1 MANLSDFKQFVKT
14 RAQELYAW
22 FKNNE
27 KDILLVAGI
36 TLIAAISF
44 GAGRLT
50 APKLIQEPLV
60 IKDDS
65 TRQLPSNE
73 TTGLIGSIGQPVINS
88 QVTIVSGKQ
97 EGKLV
102 ASKNGK
108 YYHWPW
114 SPWAKNIKAANRVWF
129 NSETEAQAAG
139 FKRAANFLDIAPTG
153 YTP

>member
-14 RAQELYAW
+14 RAQEFYAW

-27 KDILLVAGI
+27 KDILLVIGI
-36 TLIAAISF
+36 VLIAVINF

-50 APKLIQEPLV
+50 APKIIQEPLV
-60 IKDDS
+60 IKDDLAS
-65 TRQLPSNE
+65 QLPNS
-73 TTGLIGSIGQPVINS
+73 GMADLAGSIGQPINNS
-88 QVTIVSGKQ
+88 QATATSGKQ
-97 EGKLV
+97 EGKIV

-139 FKRAANFLDIAPTG
+139 FKRASNFLDIAPAG
-153 YTP
+153 YK